1 MAGTTPEPLPRLDPA
16 EAIAFF
22 RAKGW
27 DIAFDWRDVWAE
39 ENIRAFTVAKAM
51 SRDLLEDI
59 RGAVDTA
66 LAEGQTLQQFAKDL
80 APRLFAKGWWGKK
93 LMTDPATGE
102 QKVVQLGSP
111 ARLRTIYETNLRTS
125 YMAGRW
131 QRIERSKALFPFIRY
146 VSVLDGRERPQHH
159 AWHGTILPV
168 DDPWWDTHF
177 PPCGWGC
184 RCDGQPINRRIMER
198 RNWKSEAPPEFAK
211 RNYVNKRTGEVIR
224 VEAGID
230 PGWGYNVG
238 KAPLDGMGPS
248 PRIGGDMGEL
258 NAATFSASEF
268 EKVKGFFA
276 AFGLDDR
283 TAAMKGK
290 IWADAAGWPVPISL
304 GLLRGS
310 NGRMVKLRP
319 IEVLALTVAGQAL
332 LRPETISL
340 LWVKGED
347 GRPLLVRR
355 YVSVAGVVDIGGS
368 FWRWRAGSAHGL
380 AQGKPIWTAEQGEIN
395 ARRSYRRDRRGRFAR
410 SGGSGGE
417 WSRSDRVIASAAMAG
432 AQRGSDVKPFN
443 RVRIGAVSR
452 QAAGK
457 AKAGGLDIGGRG
469 IVLDHLAAVHIIE
482 HHGPEVATVS
492 GELPITGRLLL
503 NSHRLLNRADSIER
517 SGDGRLGM
525 KRLKAQILQ
534 GNAKIS
540 IIADISAANV
550 ILVSVHESRPDGKRL
565 NREAM
570 AKVRRA
576 RSKAKRKS

>member
-27 DIAFDWRDVWAE
+27 EIAFDWRDVWAE

-66 LAEGQTLQQFAKDL
+66 LAEGQTLQQFAKEL

-146 VSVLDGRERPQHH
+146 VSVMDGREREQHH

-211 RNYVNKRTGEVIR
+211 RSYVNKRTGEVIR

-238 KAPLDGMGPS
+238 KAPLDGIAPA
-248 PRIGGDMGEL
+248 PRPGSDMGEL
-258 NAATFSASEF
+258 NAATFTAAEF
-268 EKVKGFFA
+268 DKVKGFFA
-276 AFGLDDR
+276 AFGLEDR
-283 TAAMKGK
+283 AAAMKGK
-290 IWADAAGWPVPISL
+290 IWTDAAGWPVPISL
-304 GLLRGS
+304 GLLRGPT
-310 NGRMVKLRP
+310 GRMVKLSRMQLLAL
-319 IEVLALTVAGQAL
+319 VLAGQVL
-332 LRPETISL
+332 LQPDTISW

-355 YVSVAGVVDIGGS
+355 YMSAAGVVDIGGS
-368 FWRWRAGSAHGL
+368 FWRWRAGSARGL
-380 AQGKPIWTAEQGEIN
+380 AQGTLIWTAENGVLAAYDPHQ
-395 ARRSYRRDRRGRFAR
+395 ARHPKGSRDGGRFR
-410 SGGSGGE
+410 STG
-417 WSRSDRVIASAAMAG
+417 RSAAAAALSG
-432 AQRGSDVKPFN
+432 AELPQHVKPFKTAILGT
-443 RVRIGAVSR
+443 VSSGA
-452 QAAGK
+452 AAV
-457 AKAGGLDIGGRG
+457 AARAGLDISGRG
-469 IVLDHLAAVHIIE
+469 LVLDQSGAKHILRR
-482 HHGPEVATVS
+482 HGP
-492 GELPITGRLLL
+492 
-503 NSHRLLNRADSIER
+503 
-517 SGDGRLGM
+517 
-525 KRLKAQILQ
+525 KAQRRKGEDPVGPSDMLSAHRFL
-534 GNAKIS
+534 NAAHSFSDEGVHRHGMTRIAAHTTGSNGKPMR
-540 IIADISAANV
+540 IIVD
-550 ILVSVHESRPDGKRL
+550 
-565 NREAM
+565 
-570 AKVRRA
+570 
-576 RSKAKRKS
+576 RSKRSLRIVTMFHVV